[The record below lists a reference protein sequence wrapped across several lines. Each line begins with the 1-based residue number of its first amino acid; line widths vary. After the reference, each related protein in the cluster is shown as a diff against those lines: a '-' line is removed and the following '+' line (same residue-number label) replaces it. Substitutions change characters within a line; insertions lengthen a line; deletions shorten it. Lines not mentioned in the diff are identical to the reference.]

1 MHDVIKDISDFIFVS
16 DAPAHADI
24 IFIPGGSY
32 PELPEHAAKLFKEG
46 YAPLVLPTGKYSVK
60 HGRFQGVR
68 SKADVYNG
76 DYRTECAFITDALL
90 KNGVPAS
97 AILRED
103 RSEYTQQ
110 NAFFSREV
118 TDGLGLHI
126 EKAIIVCRSFHA
138 RRCLTYWQ
146 LAFPETVFF
155 VCPVSTN
162 CIAKE
167 NWFQTENGVDR
178 VLGELARCG
187 NQMTADIKRS
197 LFPGSVEPNG
207 QGCGSF

>member
-1 MHDVIKDISDFIFVS
+1 MKHDYLADISDFIFVS
-16 DAPAHADI
+16 DAPEQADI

-32 PELPEHAAKLFKEG
+32 PELPEHAAKLYKEG
-46 YAPLVLPTGKYSVK
+46 YAPLILPTGKYSVK
-60 HGRFQGVR
+60 RGSFSGVR
-68 SKADVYNG
+68 SKAEIYSG
-76 DYRTECAFITDALL
+76 DYRTECDFITDVLL
-90 KNGVPAS
+90 KNGVLAS

-118 TDGLGLHI
+118 TDSLGLRI

-146 LAFPETVFF
+146 LAYPDTAFCM
-155 VCPVSTN
+155 CPVSTN
-162 CIAKE
+162 GITKE
-167 NWFQTENGVDR
+167 NWFQTENGVER

-197 LFPGSVEPNG
+197 LFFKNTEPGG
-207 QGCGSF
+207 

>member
-1 MHDVIKDISDFIFVS
+1 MKHDYLADISDFIFVD
-16 DAPAHADI
+16 DAPEKADI

-32 PELPEHAAKLFKEG
+32 PELPEYAAWLYKEG
-46 YAPLVLPTGKYSVK
+46 YAPLILPTGKYSVK
-60 HGRFQGVR
+60 RGRFYGVR
-68 SKADVYNG
+68 SKAEIYNG
-76 DYRTECAFITDALL
+76 DYSTECAFITDVLL

-110 NAFFSREV
+110 NAFFSRKV
-118 TDGLGLHI
+118 TDSSGLRV

-146 LAFPETVFF
+146 LAFPETAFI

-162 CIAKE
+162 GITKE
-167 NWFQTENGVDR
+167 NWFSTENGVDR

-187 NQMTADIKRS
+187 NQMTADIKKS
-197 LFPGSVEPNG
+197 LFFKSAEQDG
-207 QGCGSF
+207 

>member
-1 MHDVIKDISDFIFVS
+1 MMKHVFLNDISDFIFIS
-16 DAPAHADI
+16 DPPENADI
-24 IFIPGGSY
+24 IFIPGCSY
-32 PELPEHAAKLFKEG
+32 PELPEHAAKLWREG
-46 YAPLVLPTGKYSVK
+46 FAPLVLPTGKYSVK
-60 HGRFQGVR
+60 YGRFQGVR

-103 RSEYTQQ
+103 RSGYTQQ
-110 NAFFSREV
+110 NAFFSRAV
-118 TDGLGLHI
+118 TDGLGLRI

-138 RRCLTYWQ
+138 RRCYTYWQ
-146 LAFPETVFF
+146 LAFPDTAFCM
-155 VCPVSTN
+155 CPVSTN
-162 CIAKE
+162 GIAKE
-167 NWFQTENGVDR
+167 NWFCTENGVDR

-197 LFPGSVEPNG
+197 LFY
-207 QGCGSF
+207 

>member
-1 MHDVIKDISDFIFVS
+1 MKHDYLTDISEFIFLS
-16 DAPAHADI
+16 DQPEHADI

-32 PELPEHAAKLFKEG
+32 PELPEHAARLYKEG
-46 YAPLVLPTGKYSVK
+46 FAPLILPTGKYSVK
-60 HGRFQGVR
+60 RGSFYGVR

-76 DYRTECAFITDALL
+76 DYRTECAFITDVLL
-90 KNGVPAS
+90 KNGVAAD

-118 TDGLGLHI
+118 TDGLGLRI

-138 RRCLTYWQ
+138 RRCYTYWQ
-146 LAFPETVFF
+146 LAFPDTAFYI
-155 VCPVSTN
+155 CPVNTN
-162 CIAKE
+162 GITKE

-197 LFPGSVEPNG
+197 LFFKSTEPGG
-207 QGCGSF
+207 

>member
-1 MHDVIKDISDFIFVS
+1 MHDFIKDISDFIFVS
-16 DAPAHADI
+16 DAPERADI

-32 PELPEHAAKLFKEG
+32 PELPEHAARLYKEG
-46 YAPLVLPTGKYSVK
+46 YAPLILPTGKYSIK
-60 HGRFQGVR
+60 HGRFAGVR
-68 SKADVYNG
+68 TKADLYTG
-76 DYRTECAFITDALL
+76 DYPTECAFITDVLT
-90 KNGVPAS
+90 KNGVPAG

-118 TDGLGLHI
+118 TDGAGLRV

-146 LAFPETVFF
+146 LAFPETAFY

-162 CIAKE
+162 GIDKE
-167 NWFQTENGVDR
+167 NWFRTEKGVDR

-187 NQMTADIKRS
+187 SQMTEDIKTK
-197 LFPGSVEPNG
+197 LFS
-207 QGCGSF
+207 